1 MPDIDFI
8 GIRSDVRDAF
18 QYDFTQVRNL
28 AARRTRRTRLRAG
41 AALALIA
48 AGAVAGFRL
57 LPAVGATGPQ
67 RLVAPT
73 PGVESS
79 PDVPYH
85 HAEVPFPAVAA
96 SADRFYLPYYDCLG
110 DACRAGVAVSGD
122 GGRSW
127 NKIQPIGLP
136 EPVTLLGV
144 IPLGPLDAVLQVT
157 DGSSAISYL
166 VTSDG
171 GQTWRPVTTDAP
183 ISSIPTTGHLIWQTG
198 YSITSDQTGTVLAV
212 DPESGAVHPLA
223 NQPSITHGMLAN
235 VPDQSADI
243 WIGGEDTSGRA
254 ALAVSHDA
262 GRTWVTQSFPMAGDA
277 VVATIGTSTSFVVI
291 NPQEPAPAAPD
302 WDTFRSQF
310 IASPPKPAVA
320 AIWITSDGGTNWVPI
335 PAIPPAGEVTGIAM
349 LADGSLLLRIRTPD
363 GSIANYRSTN
373 NGQSLTPTQ
382 NGPGVSINVIG
393 HNAYL
398 ATDLPADS
406 IGVTGIKPNHAYLST
421 DDQHWATVSYPQ
433 LP

>member
-8 GIRSDVRDAF
+8 GVRSDVRDAF
-18 QYDFTQVRNL
+18 QHDFAQVRKL
-28 AARRTRRTRLRAG
+28 AARRARRTRLRAG

-57 LPAVGATGPQ
+57 FPAVGAADPQ
-67 RLVAPT
+67 RLFAPT

-79 PDVPYH
+79 PNVPYH
-85 HAEVPFPAVAA
+85 HAEVPFPATAA
-96 SADRFYLPYYDCLG
+96 SVDRFYLPYYDCLG
-110 DACRAGVAVSGD
+110 QACRAWVAVSGD

-127 NKIQPIGLP
+127 NKVQPTGLP

-157 DGSSAISYL
+157 DGSSAINL
-166 VTSDG
+166 VTHDG
-171 GQTWRPVTTDAP
+171 GQTWRPVTTGTP
-183 ISSIPTTGHLIWQTG
+183 ISSIPTDGHLIWQTG
-198 YSITSDQTGTVLAV
+198 YSVNSDQTGTALAV
-212 DPESGAVHPLA
+212 DPKSGAVQPLA
-223 NQPSITHGMLAN
+223 NQPSITHGKLAN

-243 WIGGEDTSGRA
+243 WVGGEDTSGRA
-254 ALAVSHDA
+254 AVAVSHDA
-262 GRTWVTQSFPMAGDA
+262 GRTWLTHSFPIAGDA
-277 VVATIGTSTSFVVI
+277 IVATDGTATSFVAI
-291 NPQEPAPAAPD
+291 NPQEPAPAASN

-310 IASPPKPAVA
+310 AASPPKPAVA
-320 AIWITSDGGTNWVPI
+320 AIWITRDGGTKWAPVP
-335 PAIPPAGEVTGIAM
+335 ATPPAGEVTGIAM
-349 LADGSLLLRIRTPD
+349 LPDGSLLLRIRTQD

-382 NGPGVSINVIG
+382 NGPGVSITVIG

-398 ATDLPADS
+398 ATDLAADS